1 MTSPWTAFKKFCEV
15 FYTYI
20 FNKYLYPYFKHTV
33 VTPLVVVIL
42 VVDPVVV
49 LVVGTAGGSLS
60 SEINKINSLY
70 FTKNMCKA
78 FHF

>member
-1 MTSPWTAFKKFCEV
+1 MTSPWTAFKKFCV
-15 FYTYI
+15 VLYTYI
-20 FNKYLYPYFKHTV
+20 FSKYLYPYFKHAV